1 MTSWQVQ
8 EAKNKLS
15 EVIERASQGEV
26 QIITRCGEEIAV
38 VIGIEAYRRLTTPAP
53 PLIDVLRNAPPG
65 FEELEITRQQGLA
78 PEALEL

>member
-8 EAKNKLS
+8 EAKNKFS

-26 QIITRCGEEIAV
+26 QIITRRGEEIAV
-38 VIGIEAYRRLTTPAP
+38 IIGIDAYRRLTTPAP
-53 PLIDVLRNAPPG
+53 RLIDVLRNAPPG
-65 FEELEITRQQGLA
+65 FDELEIARQQGPV